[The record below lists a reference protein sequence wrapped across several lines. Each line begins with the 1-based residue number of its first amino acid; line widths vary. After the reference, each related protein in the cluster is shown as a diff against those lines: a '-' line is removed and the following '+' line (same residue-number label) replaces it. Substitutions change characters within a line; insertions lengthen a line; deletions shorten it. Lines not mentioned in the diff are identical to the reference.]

1 MRAESVR
8 LNQQLGNL
16 KTEKTALEKEIVRMT
31 KRTEELE
38 DAIGKDS
45 DEEKWAISQFKVLC
59 RRANNEIKIT
69 KDLICL
75 RAATIKVV
83 IFCMKIK

>member
-16 KTEKTALEKEIVRMT
+16 KTEKTALEKEVVRMT
-31 KRTEELE
+31 KRIEELE

-45 DEEKWAISQFKVLC
+45 DDDNWATSRIQL
-59 RRANNEIKIT
+59 
-69 KDLICL
+69 
-75 RAATIKVV
+75 V
-83 IFCMKIK
+83 IFVKKLTN

>member
-16 KTEKTALEKEIVRMT
+16 KTEKTALEKEVVRMT
-31 KRTEELE
+31 KRIEELE

-45 DEEKWAISQFKVLC
+45 DDDNWVGE
-59 RRANNEIKIT
+59 
-69 KDLICL
+69 
-75 RAATIKVV
+75 
-83 IFCMKIK
+83 